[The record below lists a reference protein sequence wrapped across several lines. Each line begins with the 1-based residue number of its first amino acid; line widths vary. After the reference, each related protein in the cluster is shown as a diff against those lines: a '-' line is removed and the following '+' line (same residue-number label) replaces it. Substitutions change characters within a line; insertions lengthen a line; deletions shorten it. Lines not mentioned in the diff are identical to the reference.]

1 MTDDIVDRLRK
12 WTHDVT
18 GVPASDLMDEAAAVI
33 KRLRALADRR
43 GTLAVDRRREIERLR
58 SRAVESRE
66 TVQCPYVVGRTTR
79 YCSLTPFTL
88 TDEERVAVRKAAEVY
103 SDNDDDEECARIAAT
118 LRSLLERCT
127 PDHTGAPRR

>member
-12 WTHDVT
+12 WAHDVT

-66 TVQCPYVVGRTTR
+66 TVQCPYVVGRTTQ

-88 TDEERVAVRKAAEVY
+88 TDEERAAIELAIETWV
-103 SDNDDDEECARIAAT
+103 CKPQLKAT
-118 LRSLLERCT
+118 LRGLLERCT

>member
-12 WTHDVT
+12 WPHDVT
-18 GVPASDLMDEAAAVI
+18 GVPASDIMDEAAAVI

-66 TVQCPYVVGRTTR
+66 TVQCPYVVGRTTQ

-88 TDEERVAVRKAAEVY
+88 TDEEREAIREAC
-103 SDNDDDEECARIAAT
+103 DEGRWYPKDFHRIHT
-118 LRSLLERCT
+118 LRGLLERCT

>member
-12 WTHDVT
+12 WPHDVT
-18 GVPASDLMDEAAAVI
+18 GVPASDIMDEAAAVI

-66 TVQCPYVVGRTTR
+66 TVQCPYVVGRTTQ

-88 TDEERVAVRKAAEVY
+88 TDEEREAIREAC
-103 SDNDDDEECARIAAT
+103 DEGRWYPKDFHHIHT
-118 LRSLLERCT
+118 LRGLLERCT

>member
-18 GVPASDLMDEAAAVI
+18 GVPASDIMDEAAAVI

-66 TVQCPYVVGRTTR
+66 TVQCPYVVGRTTQ

-88 TDEERVAVRKAAEVY
+88 TDEEREAIKQAIHIVDWQQAYFSHAGLGQPLP
-103 SDNDDDEECARIAAT
+103 SAT
-118 LRSLLERCT
+118 LRSLLERT
-127 PDHTGAPRR
+127 K

>member
-12 WTHDVT
+12 WPHDVT
-18 GVPASDLMDEAAAVI
+18 GVPASDIMDEAAAVI

-66 TVQCPYVVGRTTR
+66 TVQCPYVVGRTTQ

-88 TDEERVAVRKAAEVY
+88 TDEEREAIKQAIHIVDWQQAYFSHAGLGQPLP
-103 SDNDDDEECARIAAT
+103 SAT
-118 LRSLLERCT
+118 LRSLLERT
-127 PDHTGAPRR
+127 K

>member
-12 WTHDVT
+12 WPHDVT

-66 TVQCPYVVGRTTR
+66 TVQCPYVVGRTTQ

-88 TDEERVAVRKAAEVY
+88 TDEEREAISFFEESCKWWSTKEGQSHVAVVRG
-103 SDNDDDEECARIAAT
+103 
-118 LRSLLERCT
+118 LLERCT